1 MITGTRVLHVGFP
14 TFEDFYFQSES
25 GTNSND
31 SYVMCAGGGKT
42 GMVKICA
49 L

>member
-1 MITGTRVLHVGFP
+1 MITGTRVLHVEFL

-25 GTNSND
+25 GTSSND
-31 SYVMCAGGGKT
+31 SYFLGDGGGKT